1 MTAVEA
7 AALGRAADAVR
18 CDHCGLDVPSGLV
31 RADAA
36 RQFCCSGCRTA
47 YAIIHDHGLG
57 AYYALSERRDA
68 PVRASGRSYDEFDH
82 TAFQE
87 LYVRPTA
94 DGLAEV
100 ELYLE
105 GVHCAACVWL
115 VERVPLIVPG
125 VARAELNV
133 RRSLARVAWDPS
145 SVPLSAVARALD
157 TLGYRAHP
165 FRGVRAEQVR
175 RSEDRSMLV
184 RMGIAGAIAANV
196 MLASAATYSGW
207 FGGMDASTERFF
219 RWLCLVLTAPA
230 VLGPGMLFFRGAL
243 AAIRTRTLNMD
254 VPIALG
260 LGAGFV
266 QGAVNTVAGTGPVY
280 FDAVATLTF
289 LLLVGRFVQQRGQR
303 AAAAAAELMYA
314 LSPAQARVVDG
325 DTIRDVPA
333 EALLPEMLLDVRPGE
348 TLAADGVVERGES
361 SLDLSLLTGESRPVG
376 VTAGALVYAGTVNL
390 AAPIR
395 VRVRA
400 AGESSRLARILR
412 DVEEGAARRAPVVI
426 FANRVAAR
434 FVFVVLALAAVT
446 ATVWALRDPSR
457 AIDNAIALLVVTCPC
472 ALALATPL
480 AVSTAIGRAARA
492 GILVK
497 GGSALEAL
505 ARPGTL
511 ILDKTGTITQAR
523 TALAW
528 WSGPEWVKPLVVALE
543 RESTHPIADGFRRA
557 WTIDAPTVSSS
568 RHVTGG
574 GIEGTVDGRCVVVG
588 SPAFV
593 AARAGARP
601 GTHAREGAPHVV
613 GEMPASLTP
622 VWIAVGGA
630 VVAAAGFGDPLRPDA
645 VAAVTTLRARGWA
658 VSILSG
664 DQETVVADVA
674 RALGLDPSTCVGS
687 ASPEAKLRVVT
698 EAARRGPVVMV
709 GDGINDA
716 AAMAAATVGVGVH
729 GGAEAC
735 LATADVYLSA
745 AGLTPLCQLVDGA
758 ARTLRVIRRNIV
770 FALGYNVVGIV
781 LAMSGALNPLIASVL
796 MPIASLTVVLAS
808 WRSRTF
814 DPEVA

>member
-1 MTAVEA
+1 MTALDA
-7 AALGRAADAVR
+7 ASLPVAAEHAR
-18 CDHCGLDVPSGLV
+18 CDHCGLDVPAGLV
-31 RADAA
+31 RREAT
-36 RQFCCSGCRTA
+36 RQFCCSGCQTA
-47 YAIIHDHGLG
+47 YAIIHQHGLD
-57 AYYALSERRDA
+57 AYYALSERRDQA
-68 PVRASGRSYDEFDH
+68 VRASGRSYDEFDH
-82 TAFQE
+82 PAFHA
-87 LYVRPTA
+87 LYVRTTG

-125 VARAELNV
+125 VARAELNI
-133 RRSLARVAWDPS
+133 RRALARVAWDPA
-145 SVPLSAVARALD
+145 SVPLSAVARSLD
-157 TLGYRAHP
+157 ALGYRPHP

-175 RSEDRSMLV
+175 RSEDRAMLA
-184 RMGIAGAIAANV
+184 RMGIAGAIAVNV
-196 MLASAATYSGW
+196 MLASLATYSGW
-207 FGGMDASTERFF
+207 FGGMDATTERFF
-219 RWLCLVLTAPA
+219 RWLCLALTAPA

-243 AAIRTRTLNMD
+243 AALRTRTLNMD

-260 LGAGFV
+260 LGAGFA
-266 QGAVNTVAGTGPVY
+266 QGVVNTVLGSGPVY

-314 LSPAQARVVDG
+314 LSPARARIVDA
-325 DTIRDVPA
+325 DTTRDVPA

-361 SLDLSLLTGESRPVG
+361 SLDLSLLTGESRPVA
-376 VTAGALVYAGTVNL
+376 VTEGALVYAGTVNL
-390 AAPIR
+390 AAPLR

-434 FVFVVLALAAVT
+434 FVFVVLALAAIT
-446 ATVWALRDPSR
+446 ATAWAFRDPSR

-480 AVSTAIGRAARA
+480 AVSAAIGRAARG

-497 GGSALEAL
+497 GGSALETL

-511 ILDKTGTITQAR
+511 ILDKTGTVTQAR

-528 WSGPEWVKPLVVALE
+528 WSGPEWVKPLVLALE
-543 RESTHPIADGFRRA
+543 QESTHPIADGFRRA
-557 WTIDAPTVSSS
+557 WTFDTPPVSAS

-574 GIEGTVDGRCVVVG
+574 GIEGTVGGRSVVVG
-588 SPAFV
+588 NPAFV
-593 AARAGARP
+593 RARVRADGVTQLP
-601 GTHAREGAPHVV
+601 P
-613 GEMPASLTP
+613 SLTP
-622 VWIAVGGA
+622 VWIAVDGA
-630 VVAAAGFGDPLRPDA
+630 VVATAGFGDPLRPDA
-645 VAAVTTLRARGWA
+645 IDAVTRLRSRGWRI
-658 VSILSG
+658 SILSG
-664 DQETVVADVA
+664 DGQTVVDEVA
-674 RALGLDPSTCVGS
+674 RALGLDAASCVGG
-687 ASPEAKLRVVT
+687 ASPEEKLRVVT
-698 EAARRGPVVMV
+698 EASARGPVVMV

-716 AAMAAATVGVGVH
+716 AAMAAATVGIGVH

-735 LATADVYLSA
+735 LATADVYLST
-745 AGLTPLCQLVDGA
+745 AGLAPLCTLVDGA
-758 ARTLRVIRRNIV
+758 SRTLRVIRRNIV
-770 FALGYNVVGIV
+770 FALGYNVIGIG
-781 LAMSGALNPLIASVL
+781 LAMSGVLNPLIASVL